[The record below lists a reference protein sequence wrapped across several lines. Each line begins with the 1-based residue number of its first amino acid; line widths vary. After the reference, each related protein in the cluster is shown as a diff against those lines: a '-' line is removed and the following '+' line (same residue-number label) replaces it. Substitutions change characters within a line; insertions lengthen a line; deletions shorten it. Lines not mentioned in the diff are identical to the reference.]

1 MICIARSFSEAGSG
15 PNPVGAVQRSSC
27 DSARRA
33 AAKAA
38 AESAG
43 GSLEAYYFAFGS
55 TDAFAIVDLPNN
67 AAAAALALTVSGAGA
82 VTVDT
87 TVLLT
92 PEEIDAAAQAQVQY
106 TPPGQ

>member
-1 MICIARSFSEAGSG
+1 MPKYLLQANFTVDGVKGVLSKGG
-15 PNPVGAVQRSSC
+15 
-27 DSARRA
+27 SARRA

-55 TDAFAIVDLPNN
+55 TDAFAIVDLPDN
-67 AAAAALALTVSGAGA
+67 AAAAAVALTVSGAGA

-92 PEEIDAAAQAQVQY
+92 PQEIDAAAQAQVQY